1 MSLFELLYFGDGF
14 RKVRLKRLAE
24 CLPRETFGI
33 GHSLTEGDSCLLVLM
48 PPIDFV
54 NAKGTTPSTVAPVTE
69 ISSILQL
76 LCPVLFPMGWTRWT
90 ITDRRVKRAV
100 DNVVERRVEVVNWRT

>member
-1 MSLFELLYFGDGF
+1 MTTFELLYFGYGF
-14 RKVRLKRLAE
+14 GKVRLKRLAE

-33 GHSLTEGDSCLLVLM
+33 GNSLTEGDIGLLMLM

-54 NAKGTTPSTVAPVTE
+54 NAKGTTPSTVTSVAEV
-69 ISSILQL
+69 SSILEL

-100 DNVVERRVEVVNWRT
+100 DN

>member
-1 MSLFELLYFGDGF
+1 MPMFELLDFRDGF
-14 RKVRLKRLAE
+14 RKVRFKRLAE
-24 CLPRETFGI
+24 CLPGQTFGI
-33 GHSLTEGDSCLLVLM
+33 GYSLTKGGVGLLMLM

-54 NAKGTTPSTVAPVTE
+54 NAKGTTPSTIAPVAE
-69 ISSILQL
+69 VSSILKL
-76 LCPVLFPMGWTRWT
+76 LCPVLFPMGWTRRT